1 MMRFLLGSRSE
12 ATVHSALSG
21 ATAVEQRQAA
31 PPAPPQPPAD
41 IERLA
46 GLMKSVVDGALDTP
60 MPKTADADFAPLYT
74 LTAALIAR
82 LRETQ
87 QLLDDQTLSEG
98 LAERR
103 RRAEARDTG
112 EVFNGTVA
120 QALRRIEE
128 MSAACAG
135 ATETATDAIDQ
146 MNTRAGEIDAAARRV
161 ADMTASAGQLVQE
174 VAASSDRA
182 AATASDLSNAAN
194 RINDV
199 TDLIQNIAFQTNLL
213 ALNASIEA
221 ARAGDHG
228 KGFAVVASEVR
239 QLANRTSNA
248 TTEVQQMVTG
258 LRDVVSHVEIIVDK
272 LRESGARLTETTDD
286 VSRAVQQQ
294 SVATTQIGANAR
306 HGVEKMGEVRGRVGD
321 IEKSIVGLGTS
332 VDVFLGRLTSE
343 PGVAERAIAFGQT
356 APLKGPLGPTGQA
369 LRDGLLSAFAQ
380 VNDAGGVHGRSLE
393 LFAEDD
399 GYDPKVAVRN
409 VCDML
414 RDGRIFGLLGP
425 VGTPTSA
432 MTEKVARG
440 GEVPFVGPMTGAAF
454 LRDPA
459 LAHVVNLRASYD
471 EEVAA
476 LVKALTRQNGVKR
489 FGLMFQGDAFGQTM
503 RAALDKALKGTDA
516 TLVAEASYQRSD
528 GNIGPAAA
536 KLADAGADAILL
548 GGTAAPSAAFVQAMR
563 KAGYGGRFAAISF
576 NSGLDFVAAAGS
588 ACDGTLTS
596 QVVPLLTSG
605 AGGVAGAFLAA
616 GGRVG
621 DHAGLE
627 GYIIGRFVT
636 ELLERCG
643 PDPTRADFLAVLRGE
658 ADTVE
663 IDGYPLRIG
672 PGVRQASDRV
682 FLAELSSSAGL
693 KAAA

>member
-1 MMRFLLGSRSE
+1 M
-12 ATVHSALSG
+12 AASG
-21 ATAVEQRQAA
+21 VAAPRDAVQPA
-31 PPAPPQPPAD
+31 PPAEPDQTQVD

-46 GLMKSVVDGALDTP
+46 GVMKSVVDGALDTP
-60 MPKTADADFAPLYT
+60 MPRAASADFAPLYA
-74 LTAALIAR
+74 LTSGLINR

-112 EVFNGTVA
+112 DVFNGTVA
-120 QALRRIEE
+120 KALRRIEE

-146 MNTRAGEIDAAARRV
+146 MNTRAGEIDSAARRV

-182 AATASDLSNAAN
+182 AVTASDLTSAAN

-239 QLANRTSNA
+239 QLANRTSSA

-258 LRDVVSHVEIIVDK
+258 LRDVVSHVETIVDK

-286 VSRAVQQQ
+286 VSRAVEEQ
-294 SVATTQIGANAR
+294 SVATAQIGTNAR
-306 HGVEKMGEVRGRVGD
+306 QGVEKMGEVRSRVND

-343 PGVAERAIAFGQT
+343 PGVADDAIFFGQT
-356 APLKGPLGPTGQA
+356 APFMGPLKTTGQA
-369 LRDGLLSAFAQ
+369 VRDGILTAFSQ
-380 VNDAGGVHGRSLE
+380 INDEGGVHGRSLE
-393 LFAEDD
+393 LVAEDD
-399 GYDPKVAVRN
+399 SYDPKIAVRN

-414 RDGRIFGLLGP
+414 RESRIFGLLGP

-440 GEVPFVGPMTGAAF
+440 GEVPFVGPLTGAAF

-476 LVKALTRQNGVKR
+476 LVKSLVRLNGVKR
-489 FGLMFQGDAFGQTM
+489 FGLMFQGDAFGQTI
-503 RAALDKALKGTDA
+503 RGALGRALKGSEA

-528 GNIGPAAA
+528 GDIGPATAA
-536 KLADAGADAILL
+536 LAGVGADAILL
-548 GGTAAPSAAFVQAMR
+548 GGTAVPSAAFVQAMR
-563 KAGYGGRFAAISF
+563 RAGYGGRFAAISF
-576 NSGLDFVAAAGS
+576 NSGLDFVAAAGP
-588 ACDGTLTS
+588 AGEGTLTS
-596 QVVPLLTSG
+596 QVVPLVAPG
-605 AGGVAGAFLAA
+605 ADGVAGAFLAA

-627 GYIIGRFVT
+627 GYMIGRFVT
-636 ELLERCG
+636 EILERCG
-643 PDPTRADFLAVLRGE
+643 PNPTRADFLAALRGE

-663 IDGYPLRIG
+663 IDGYPLKIG
-672 PGVRQASDRV
+672 PGARQASDRV
-682 FLAELSSSAGL
+682 FLAELSSGGVR
-693 KAAA
+693 AAA